1 MTQPLRI
8 LHLRPSNFVGGPE
21 KQILRHADLE
31 RNGPFEIVLGTF
43 VNEIKGQQFLAA
55 IEERGLPSVALLDRT
70 LGRGN
75 AFSQLVQ
82 VLKGERISL
91 LCTHA
96 YKADALGILAACL
109 VGIPV
114 ACFLRGWTAENWK
127 IRGYEALDRM
137 ILPLAS
143 RVVCLSETQ
152 AKRLS
157 RYRSLRRKLRVV
169 PNAVD
174 VRDVSSQQRF
184 VLRQRIGRRFG
195 LPQDAFFVVSAGRL
209 SAEKGTCFF
218 LRAIPEILSQQPSAF
233 FVVFGEGALRG
244 HLTDLAQRLGIASRV
259 QFAGFTTDFR
269 ELLPGFDAMV
279 NPSLS
284 EEMPNVVLEGM
295 ASGVPVV
302 ATDVGGVREIAG
314 HENALEVIPAGQ
326 PKAIASAVARLFS
339 EPGRASMLAQRAR
352 YRVERAFSFL
362 RQSQCFQALYREL
375 LRTDDPGGV
384 REELT
389 DAHSSLVSRF
399 SA

>member
-1 MTQPLRI
+1 LTQPLRI

-21 KQILRHADLE
+21 KQILRHADRE
-31 RNGPFEIVLGTF
+31 RNGPFEIALGTF

-55 IEERGLPSVALLDRT
+55 IEKHGLPSVALLDRV
-70 LGRGN
+70 LGLDNG
-75 AFSQLVQ
+75 FSQLVQ
-82 VLKGERISL
+82 VLKEKRISL

-96 YKADALGILAACL
+96 YKADALGILAARL

-114 ACFLRGWTAENWK
+114 ACFLRGWTAESWK
-127 IRGYEALDRM
+127 IRGYEALDRVV
-137 ILPLAS
+137 LPLAS

-157 RYRSLRRKLRVV
+157 GCRFPRRKVRVV

-174 VRDVSSQQRF
+174 VRDLSSQQRL
-184 VLRQRIGRRFG
+184 VLRQRISRQFD
-195 LPQDAFFVVSAGRL
+195 LPPDALLVVTAGRL
-209 SAEKGTCFF
+209 SPEKGTCFF
-218 LRAIPEILSQQPSAF
+218 LQAIPEILSQQTSAF
-233 FVVFGEGALRG
+233 FIVFGEGALRG
-244 HLTDLAQRLGIASRV
+244 RLTDLAQRLGIASRV
-259 QFAGFTTDFR
+259 QFAGFTPDFQ
-269 ELLPGFDAMV
+269 ELLPGFNALV

-284 EEMPNVVLEGM
+284 EEMPNVVLEAM

-302 ATDVGGVREIAG
+302 ATDVGGVREISG
-314 HENALEVIPAGQ
+314 HENALEVITAGQ

-339 EPGRASMLAQRAR
+339 EPGRASMLAKRAR

-375 LRTDDPGGV
+375 LPTDDAGGV

-389 DAHSSLVSRF
+389 DAHNSLVSRF
-399 SA
+399 NA